1 MTKFLN
7 QAEDVLG
14 TLVAV
19 AVPAFITAAMLA
31 FTAGF

>member
-1 MTKFLN
+1 MTNFFN

-19 AVPAFITAAMLA
+19 AVPAFVTVAMLA
-31 FTAGF
+31 FTVGL